1 MRFTMQRLMIVI
13 ALCAASLAVLREA
26 PIIAALFGIV
36 ALLIGPLIGSLWEI
50 RKGGKGLTGGL
61 IGGAITWGGIGLL
74 LGLIETFKR
83 HTRHEISHA
92 DEIILLLFLFVSYPL
107 AGAVIGL
114 VEGIAVCY
122 LRYLATVPKSL
133 RLRAERSAR
142 ANAYRPTS
150 QPDDCWD
157 GSGSLEART

>member
-1 MRFTMQRLMIVI
+1 MRFTMRRLMIGI
-13 ALCAASLAVLREA
+13 ALCALSLAVLREV
-26 PIIAALFGIV
+26 PIIAV
-36 ALLIGPLIGSLWEI
+36 LIGPLIGSLWEV

-61 IGGAITWGGIGLL
+61 IGGAITWGGIGLV

-83 HTRHEISHA
+83 HTRHEISSS
-92 DEIILLLFLFVSYPL
+92 DEIILLLILFVSYPL

-114 VEGIAVCY
+114 AEGIAVCY
-122 LRYLATVPKSL
+122 LRHLATMPRRL

-150 QPDDCWD
+150 RA
-157 GSGSLEART
+157 G